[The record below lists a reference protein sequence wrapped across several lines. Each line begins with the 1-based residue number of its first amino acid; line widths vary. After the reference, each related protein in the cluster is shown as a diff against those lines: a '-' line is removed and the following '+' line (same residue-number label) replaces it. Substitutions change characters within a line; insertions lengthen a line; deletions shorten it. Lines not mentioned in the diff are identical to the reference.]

1 MLEEQ
6 SFEQLIQLRLKRFE
20 LILQRANF
28 DKKSWQQEGVEW
40 CLRNELKPEPPFNC
54 RGGLIADEMGLGK
67 TIQAIGLMF
76 TNFLQRTLIVL
87 PPVLV
92 EQWSTAIYNA
102 TGHRALIYYK
112 NLNYIT
118 TDLLANSPIIITTYN
133 TILSNKSKIHS
144 LEWSRIIYDEAHHLR
159 NAKTLRHKMCRKI
172 VAKVR
177 WLITGT
183 PVQNGK
189 QDFYN
194 LCSIAGLK
202 SQLYASPNPETI
214 KILHNNFILRRTKAE
229 VGIKLP
235 LLFEETVQINW
246 KNETEKA
253 LAEEIHALIP
263 KQTGVSA
270 EKRKQLAEIFGKGG
284 ILTGLLRAK
293 QSCIMPQ
300 LMMKNEELFNN
311 LGFNKEEYLE
321 ALQFNSKIDTVI
333 DYIYKR
339 KDNKRG
345 KIIFCHF
352 QNEIDEI
359 AKRLKNIGLTVKTY
373 DGRNSGIK
381 NAKTLA
387 EPVDALILQI
397 QTGCEG
403 LNLQEHYSEVYF
415 VAPHWNPAIEDQAIA
430 RCHRI
435 GQKEVV
441 DVFKFGMEGFTE
453 KDISFEIYVNK
464 KQKIKREESE
474 EILTNK

>member
-1 MLEEQ
+1 
-6 SFEQLIQLRLKRFE
+6 
-20 LILQRANF
+20 
-28 DKKSWQQEGVEW
+28 
-40 CLRNELKPEPPFNC
+40 
-54 RGGLIADEMGLGK
+54 
-67 TIQAIGLMF
+67 
-76 TNFLQRTLIVL
+76 
-87 PPVLV
+87 
-92 EQWSTAIYNA
+92 
-102 TGHRALIYYK
+102 
-112 NLNYIT
+112 
-118 TDLLANSPIIITTYN
+118 
-133 TILSNKSKIHS
+133 
-144 LEWSRIIYDEAHHLR
+144 
-159 NAKTLRHKMCRKI
+159 
-172 VAKVR
+172 
-177 WLITGT
+177 
-183 PVQNGK
+183 
-189 QDFYN
+189 
-194 LCSIAGLK
+194 
-202 SQLYASPNPETI
+202 
-214 KILHNNFILRRTKAE
+214 
-229 VGIKLP
+229 
-235 LLFEETVQINW
+235 
-246 KNETEKA
+246 
-253 LAEEIHALIP
+253 
-263 KQTGVSA
+263 
-270 EKRKQLAEIFGKGG
+270 
-284 ILTGLLRAK
+284 
-293 QSCIMPQ
+293 MPQ

-403 LNLQEHYSEVYF
+403 LNLQEYYSEVYF

-435 GQKEVV
+435 GQKEIV

-474 EILTNK
+474 EILINK